1 MLIDALLPADELKE
15 KLELA
20 ELPGEAEHDFNTL
33 AGLMLA
39 RFERIP
45 REGDSFDWQGFRF
58 EVIDMDGRRIDKV
71 LVTPLPKPTE
81 ETLH

>member
-1 MLIDALLPADELKE
+1 LLPADELKE
-15 KLELA
+15 KLELQ
-20 ELPGEAEHDFNTL
+20 ELPGEAEHDFNTV

-71 LVTPLPKPTE
+71 LITQLPKPAE